1 MTSKIFR
8 KLAEEQETIAPG
20 QTFDLDYTLTK
31 AGRTYNLYDSIQ
43 EAREDTEIEPTL
55 KKYGCIDRMIVNI
68 PDVYADLRGMNDLKS
83 TIERQKK
90 GQEIWDNM
98 SREIKQ
104 EFNNNIYNFM
114 DHGLEW
120 AEKKQKEQAAAIIA
134 EQEAQKGT
142 NNE

>member
-1 MTSKIFR
+1 MTSKMFR
-8 KLAEEQETIAPG
+8 KLTEEQETIAPG

-31 AGRTYNLYDSIQ
+31 TGRTYNLYDSIQ

-55 KKYGCIDRMIVNI
+55 KKYGCIDRMIVNM

-98 SREIKQ
+98 PREVKE

-114 DHGLEW
+114 DNGMEW
-120 AEKKQKEQAAAIIA
+120 AQKKQEEQAATIIA
-134 EQEAQKGT
+134 EQEAQKGP

>member
-1 MTSKIFR
+1 MTSKIFK
-8 KLAEEQETIAPG
+8 KLVEEQKTIEPG

-55 KKYGCIDRMIVNI
+55 KKYGCIDRMIINV

-98 SREIKQ
+98 PLEVKE

-114 DHGLEW
+114 DNGMEW
-120 AEKKQKEQAAAIIA
+120 AQKKQEKQAATIIA
-134 EQEAQKGT
+134 QQEAQKGT